1 MAKRYTTAHH
11 PLGKSS
17 QPVYTIN
24 DGQFYR
30 TVFHPAGW
38 SALADYE
45 LRPDGKLYRAPG
57 HPLGPG
63 ETPAYEFR
71 GDCR

>member
-1 MAKRYTTAHH
+1 
-11 PLGKSS
+11 LGKSS
-17 QPVYTIN
+17 QPVYTFN

-38 SALADYE
+38 SLLADHE
-45 LRPDGKLYRAPG
+45 LRPNGKRYRAPG

-63 ETPAYEFR
+63 ETPAHEFR